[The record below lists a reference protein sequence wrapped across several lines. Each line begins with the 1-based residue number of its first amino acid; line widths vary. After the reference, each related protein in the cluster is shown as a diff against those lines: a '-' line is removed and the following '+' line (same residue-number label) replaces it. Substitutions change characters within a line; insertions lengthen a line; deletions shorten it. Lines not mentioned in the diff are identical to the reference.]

1 MEQQRD
7 LLKWLWP
14 FFLTLFV
21 INFTGLLA
29 ISFYGKEALHLHF
42 NQNYHSAVLDVFF
55 KYYTDVAT
63 TYVFIAILLYIIFKK
78 TWRHFYYLV
87 ITGIFSSMLASLI
100 KRSMFTHGHRPTHYF
115 ELKNIPLRL
124 VDGVSSQIPYTF
136 PSGHTVLATIICFY
150 LCMQIKN
157 RSLQFLLCFLM
168 SLVAVGRVYL
178 SKHFVIDTIGGSLV
192 GLFCAVLG
200 YYYIWNSNRMKLNQK
215 IWTHH
220 EK

>member
-1 MEQQRD
+1 M
-7 LLKWLWP
+7 
-14 FFLTLFV
+14 
-21 INFTGLLA
+21 NFTGLLA
-29 ISFYGKEALHLHF
+29 ISFYGKDELHLHF
-42 NQNYHSAVLDVFF
+42 NQNYHSSFLDVFF

-63 TYVFIAILLYIIFKK
+63 TYVLIAILVYIIAQK
-78 TWRHFYYLV
+78 TWRHFTYLV
-87 ITGIFSSMLASLI
+87 ITGAFSSILASLI
-100 KRSMFTHGHRPTHYF
+100 KRSMFTHGHRPTYYF

-150 LCMQIKN
+150 LCMQVKN
-157 RSLQFLLCFLM
+157 RYLQFVFCLM
-168 SLVAVGRVYL
+168 MCLVAIGRVYL

-200 YYYIWNSNRMKLNQK
+200 YYFIWNSNQNKLDRKMLSFN
-215 IWTHH
+215 